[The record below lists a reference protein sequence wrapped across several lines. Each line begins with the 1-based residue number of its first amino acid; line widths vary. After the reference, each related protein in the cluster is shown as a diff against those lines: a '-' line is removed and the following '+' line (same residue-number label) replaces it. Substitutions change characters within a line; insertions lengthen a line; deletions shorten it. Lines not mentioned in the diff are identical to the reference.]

1 MVRAV
6 SVRAPRASER
16 DPAWCDVDFLDL
28 QFRPLLG
35 FIPELGQG
43 LVLTIVLAI
52 AGVVLGGGLGLA
64 LAIWRFMVPRR
75 LGWLA
80 WPVTAYV
87 ELIRNT
93 PLLVQLYIIFLGL
106 PTIGLRLSPLEASV
120 LGMTLNLGAYSTEI
134 FRAGFESIKKPQ
146 IEAGLSLG
154 LSRLQVMRHVVLV
167 PAVASVWPSLMG
179 QFILMMLGTSI
190 CSFISL
196 EEISGTAYNI
206 QSETFLN
213 FEVYLVI
220 GAMYLV
226 LTMAMKASLGRL
238 GQSLFVR
245 QRPRRT
251 RRAAP
256 EAPVEVRE

>member
-1 MVRAV
+1 M
-6 SVRAPRASER
+6 
-16 DPAWCDVDFLDL
+16 DILGL
-28 QFRPLLG
+28 HFRPVLA
-35 FIPELGQG
+35 FAPELWRG
-43 LVLTIVLAI
+43 LQLTAFLAV
-52 AGVVLGGGLGLA
+52 AGVVLGGGLGLV

-75 LGWLA
+75 LRWLA

-106 PTIGLRLSPLEASV
+106 PTVGIRMSPLEASV

-146 IEAGLSLG
+146 IEAGMSLG
-154 LSRLQVMRHVVLV
+154 LTRLQVMRHVVLV
-167 PAVASVWPSLMG
+167 PAVATVWPSLMG
-179 QFILMMLGTSI
+179 QFILMLLGTSI

-220 GAMYLV
+220 GVMYLV
-226 LTMAMKASLGRL
+226 LTMAMKGSLGRL
-238 GQSLFVR
+238 GQSLFAHTS
-245 QRPRRT
+245 PRRSS
-251 RRAAP
+251 RVARGSAA
-256 EAPVEVRE
+256 EVGEE